1 MYWWRLMDP
10 AGEGFEIVDVKDP
23 WIEVAVPADY
33 IKRMKVEGVRHQ
45 GIVDLHPHLEFSLL
59 VMNGKFLGFSK
70 VAIGI
75 GGQLHQLSVIIPIP
89 SRYLNRTRS
98 LGYQEPAL
106 LRVHRYPVGA
116 PTSDDVKFT

>member
-89 SRYLNRTRS
+89 SRYLNRTVRS
-98 LGYQEPAL
+98 EEHTSELQSRLHLVCRL
-106 LRVHRYPVGA
+106 LLE
-116 PTSDDVKFT
+116 KKKNM